1 MLLKQVIPQTLN
13 FSETK
18 EQDQFVD
25 TIQAC
30 LKNDRRAQKNLY
42 EMYFSKFMAH
52 CLRYFSCRDK
62 ALEVLNHGFLK
73 IFKSLK
79 DFDTSRDFGA
89 WGYRIIQRTALDYLR
104 KEVRYELVQ
113 MNKNSLKASASP
125 EVEESIEKEAVL
137 RKLDILPVSSRTVFI
152 LYVFEEWKHKEI
164 AEELGISVG
173 TSRWHLKNAK
183 EILLKNWKEDSHG

>member
-1 MLLKQVIPQTLN
+1 MGGTESSN
-13 FSETK
+13 
-18 EQDQFVD
+18 EQ
-25 TIQAC
+25 
-30 LKNDRRAQKNLY
+30 L
-42 EMYFSKFMAH
+42 
-52 CLRYFSCRDK
+52 
-62 ALEVLNHGFLK
+62 
-73 IFKSLK
+73 
-79 DFDTSRDFGA
+79 
-89 WGYRIIQRTALDYLR
+89 WDYLR